1 MSTVTSVIG
10 PELYEVQ
17 EIRRLYDLFDVQRVE
32 KINNPLLYGMYTLR
46 KNEMEYN
53 NPTVPVNEWLLYHA
67 TAITNLQSIL
77 ENNLDWRL
85 TCRSRY
91 GKGVC
96 FSYCPLYANKYA
108 SCSIEQSEDFIFDD
122 YLMNLLLEMGFPREA
137 VKKALFYTQN
147 SSLELATQW
156 LMNHIIEDNFAE
168 PFSSIINDM
177 SVERI
182 FIICNVLIQRIKEVS
197 VNYNLKV
204 LPNFFDTAISRN
216 KMVYVKFMDYEFYP
230 RYIVYYKNHS
240 YNKIN

>member
-17 EIRRLYDLFDVQRVE
+17 EIRRLYDLFDSLFQVQRVE

-91 GKGVC
+91 GK
-96 FSYCPLYANKYA
+96 
-108 SCSIEQSEDFIFDD
+108 EQSEDFIFDD